1 MSFVTKAYDKFH
13 MLTINNVNDWGTSQE
28 FSNFYA
34 AQHILFWSVNY
45 YQLIKY
51 SKNFVKSLMALR
63 TIMLSILIEK
73 AILVSQLLLF
83 NVRW

>member
-13 MLTINNVNDWGTSQE
+13 MLAINNVNDWGTSQE